1 VRGILDVVAISCNTL
16 APVACCVGDTATY
29 VSTNSQTMI
38 QQLLKKSLPVA
49 DALTNVVNAIAYA
62 VDNVT
67 SHLSRAGDVA
77 LDLLAEP
84 VVTHFA

>member
-1 VRGILDVVAISCNTL
+1 VLVILRYLLVHFQI
-16 APVACCVGDTATY
+16 
-29 VSTNSQTMI
+29 MI
-38 QQLLKKSLPVA
+38 QELLKKSLPVA
-49 DALTNVVNAIAYA
+49 DALTDVVNAIAYA

-84 VVTHFA
+84 VVTHFV

>member
-1 VRGILDVVAISCNTL
+1 
-16 APVACCVGDTATY
+16 
-29 VSTNSQTMI
+29 MI
-38 QQLLKKSLPVA
+38 QELLKRYLPVA
-49 DALTNVVNAIAYA
+49 DALTDVVNAIAYA